1 MVAVHDASERP
12 ETARRQTYSRFN
24 VGGKGRGG
32 GGGGEAG
39 EGLLQS
45 QAPAVS
51 RKGKARGMQLR
62 LGACG
67 LNVRGDVLNRADALG
82 SRDDDDNDDDG
93 DDKTKKAGGWS
104 PGSVSR
110 TIIYESHYRDA
121 PRPETF
127 SNGARPDDAYPPS
140 RIALRLPKSMY
151 RQISDYRRDAVTAA
165 R

>member
-1 MVAVHDASERP
+1 MVHDTSERP

-24 VGGKGRGG
+24 VDSKGARGG
-32 GGGGEAG
+32 GGGG

-93 DDKTKKAGGWS
+93 DGDDKTKKAGEWS

-127 SNGARPDDAYPPS
+127 SNGARPDDACRSPRSLPSSSQINVPTNFGLPS
-140 RIALRLPKSMY
+140 RPRLDEK
-151 RQISDYRRDAVTAA
+151 
-165 R
+165 